1 MSQLGLAALALT
13 LISCAGVT
21 PMTAVPPKD
30 EAFRTELKKE
40 MSSLNVPVEV
50 SAADLA
56 KTLNQVIGS
65 EIYKGSTK
73 YRGLTADILRN
84 GPMAV
89 SAADNFL
96 YPESVT
102 RFC

>member
-1 MSQLGLAALALT
+1 
-13 LISCAGVT
+13 
-21 PMTAVPPKD
+21 
-30 EAFRTELKKE
+30 
-40 MSSLNVPVEV
+40 
-50 SAADLA
+50 
-56 KTLNQVIGS
+56 VIGS

-73 YRGLTADILRN
+73 YRGLTADIRRN